1 LVHKLKHHQSLKK
14 MTDLDSRMELF
25 TKYLDRTNME
35 HKEYQYDGVRWCL
48 NNELRDDPPCGVRGG
63 FIADEMGLGKTIM
76 MIGLMYCN
84 FMPRTLIVLPPV
96 LIDQWFIQIYKTT
109 GHKALI
115 FHGENKKTVTNAELG
130 AARIVITTY
139 GAVTLSKKQIKDK
152 ELTHLHR
159 VAWSRI
165 IFDEAHHLRNT
176 KTTRYIGARLLQAK
190 SRWLVSGTPIQ
201 NRKDDFYS
209 LCTMIRLP
217 ASFYTNSDN
226 LRILARS
233 FILKR
238 TKKSVGIKMTDLLID
253 KNIVE
258 WLSSKEMQL
267 AEEIH
272 SALAFSRVSPDKGL
286 NKQIVS
292 TFRERGV
299 LTIMLRAKQSCIYPK
314 LMTKQLDK
322 LVQQGLIR
330 DYNSYKEAFDHSS
343 KLDAAVNSILVR
355 KGNGCGKLIFCHFRE
370 EIDEVAERLRK
381 GGMEKVATFDGRT
394 SNGKRFDILNDK
406 NEALIL
412 QIQTGCEGL
421 NLQENYSE
429 IYFIS
434 PHWNPAVEDQAIA
447 RCHRIGQTKPVYVQR
462 FEMCPFLAEED
473 EPDISTLTIDK
484 YVGFVQQDKRF
495 IAKEIIAE

>member
-1 LVHKLKHHQSLKK
+1 
-14 MTDLDSRMELF
+14 MTDIDSRMELF
-25 TKYLDRTNME
+25 TKYLDRTHME
-35 HKEYQYDGVRWCL
+35 HKQYQHDGVRWCL

-63 FIADEMGLGKTIM
+63 FVADEMGLGKTIM

-84 FMPRTLIVLPPV
+84 FMSRTLIVLPPV
-96 LIDQWFIQIYKTT
+96 LIDQWFVQIQKTT
-109 GHKALI
+109 GHKSLI
-115 FHGENKKTVTNAELG
+115 FHGDNKKTITDEELS

-152 ELTHLHR
+152 ELTPLHR

-165 IFDEAHHLRNT
+165 IFDEAHHLRNS

-209 LCTMIRLP
+209 LCAMIRLP
-217 ASFYTNSDN
+217 ASFYTSSNN
-226 LRILARS
+226 LRVLARS

-258 WLSSKEMQL
+258 WLSSKEMRL

-272 SALAFSRVSPDKGL
+272 SALAFSRVSPEKGMNTL
-286 NKQIVS
+286 VVN
-292 TFRERGV
+292 TFGGKGT
-299 LTIMLRAKQSCIYPK
+299 LPLLLRARQSCIYPK

-322 LVQQGLIR
+322 LVERGEIR
-330 DYNSYKEAFDHSS
+330 DYNSYKEVFDHSS
-343 KLDAAVNSILVR
+343 KLDAAVNSILER

-370 EIDEVAERLRK
+370 EIDEVAERLRN

-394 SNGKRFDILNDK
+394 SNSSRFQILNEK
-406 NEALIL
+406 NEALVL

-447 RCHRIGQTKPVYVQR
+447 RCHRIGQTKPVYVER
-462 FEMCPFLAEED
+462 FEMCPFVAEEED
-473 EPDISTLTIDK
+473 VSDISTLTVDK
-484 YVGFVQQDKRF
+484 YVGFVQQHKRY

>member
-1 LVHKLKHHQSLKK
+1 

-35 HKEYQYDGVRWCL
+35 HKQYQYDGVRWCL
-48 NNELRDDPPCGVRGG
+48 NNELRNDPPCGVRGG
-63 FIADEMGLGKTIM
+63 FVADEMGLGKTIM
-76 MIGLMYCN
+76 MIGLIYCN
-84 FMPRTLIVLPPV
+84 FVPRTLIVLPPV

-109 GHKALI
+109 GHKALVY
-115 FHGENKKTVTNAELG
+115 HGDDKKTITDEQLQ

-139 GAVTLSKKQIKDK
+139 GAVTLSKKQLDNKH
-152 ELTHLHR
+152 LTPLHR
-159 VAWSRI
+159 IDWSRI
-165 IFDEAHHLRNT
+165 IFDEAHHLRNS
-176 KTTRYIGARLLQAK
+176 KTTRYIGTRLLRAN

-201 NRKDDFYS
+201 NRKADFYS
-209 LCTMIRLP
+209 LCAMIRLP
-217 ASFYTNSDN
+217 ASFYTNNDN
-226 LRILARS
+226 LRLLARS

-238 TKKSVGIKMTDLLID
+238 TKKSVGIQMTDLHVD

-272 SALAFSRVSPDKGL
+272 SGLSFSRVSPEKGI
-286 NKQIVS
+286 NKLIVNA
-292 TFRERGV
+292 FGGKQ
-299 LTIMLRAKQSCIYPK
+299 LALLLRARQSCIYPK
-314 LMTKQLDK
+314 LMTKHLDK
-322 LVQQGLIR
+322 LVEKGLIR

-343 KLDAAVNSILVR
+343 KLDAAVDSILER

-462 FEMCPFLAEED
+462 FEMCPFIAEE
-473 EPDISTLTIDK
+473 EDISTQTIDK
-484 YVGFVQQDKRF
+484 YVDNVQETKRF
-495 IAKEIIAE
+495 IAKEIIA

>member
-1 LVHKLKHHQSLKK
+1 

-35 HKEYQYDGVRWCL
+35 HKQYQHDGVRWCL
-48 NNELRDDPPCGVRGG
+48 NNELRDDPPCDVRGG

-84 FMPRTLIVLPPV
+84 FVPRTLIVLPPV
-96 LIDQWFIQIYKTT
+96 LIDQWFVQIHKTT

-115 FHGENKKTVTNAELG
+115 FHGDSKKTITDEELD

-139 GAVTLSKKQIKDK
+139 GAITLSKKQIDGKS
-152 ELTHLHR
+152 LTPLHR
-159 VAWSRI
+159 ISWSRI
-165 IFDEAHHLRNT
+165 IFDEAHHLRNS
-176 KTTRYIGARLLQAK
+176 KTTRYIGARLLKAK

-201 NRKDDFYS
+201 NRKADFYS
-209 LCTMIRLP
+209 LCAMIRLP
-217 ASFYTNSDN
+217 ASFYTSNEN
-226 LRILARS
+226 LRVLARS

-238 TKKSVGIKMTDLLID
+238 TKNSVGIQMPDLQID

-267 AEEIH
+267 SEEIH
-272 SALAFSRVSPDKGL
+272 SALAFSRVSPQKGMDKLVVNCLGKGSL
-286 NKQIVS
+286 S
-292 TFRERGV
+292 
-299 LTIMLRAKQSCIYPK
+299 LLLRARQSCIYPK

-322 LVQQGLIR
+322 LVEKGLIR

-343 KLDAAVNSILVR
+343 KLDAAVNSILER

-381 GGMEKVATFDGRT
+381 GGMENVATFDGRT
-394 SNGKRFDILNDK
+394 SNNSRFQILNDK
-406 NEALIL
+406 NDALIL

-462 FEMCPFLAEED
+462 FEMCPFVSDNENVSQDED
-473 EPDISTLTIDK
+473 VTDIKTQTIDK
-484 YVGFVQQDKRF
+484 YVSNVQDGKRF
-495 IAKEIIAE
+495 IAKEIIGRVSV